1 MKTLLILA
9 LLSCCLAVS
18 GAGKPSETKPAD
30 TGKAVNPK
38 AYPLKTCIVTDNDL
52 DSMGEQAD
60 FVHQGQTIKVCC
72 KPCIA
77 KFEKNP
83 AKYLKK
89 LEGK

>member
-1 MKTLLILA
+1 MKSFLTLA
-9 LLSCCLAVS
+9 LLSCCLTVS
-18 GAGKPSETKPAD
+18 GADKPLETKPAD
-30 TGKAVNPK
+30 TGKAVAPK
-38 AYPLKTCIVTDNDL
+38 AYPLKTCIVSDSDL
-52 DSMGEQAD
+52 DSMGEQAS

-77 KFEKNP
+77 KFERNP